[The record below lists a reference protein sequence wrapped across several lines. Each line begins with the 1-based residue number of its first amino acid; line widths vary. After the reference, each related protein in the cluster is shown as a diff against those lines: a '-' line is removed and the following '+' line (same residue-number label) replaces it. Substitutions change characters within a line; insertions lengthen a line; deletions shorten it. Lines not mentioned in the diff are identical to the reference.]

1 MDDILL
7 SDEAYEILK
16 HFATSPSLP
25 DSVVSTFSEQCLDQL
40 FKYKLISSQITDYD
54 LSSPYIR
61 PIASEV
67 FITEKGLGYLSARQ
81 NGQEQYNLLKS
92 MADSAKRQALSA
104 EQQASLAIQ
113 NAKDA
118 QKDSRQAHIHAIIS
132 DVLAIIAIII
142 SIIALRYR

>member
-16 HFATSPSLP
+16 RFASSSSLP
-25 DSVVSTFSEQCLDQL
+25 DSVVNTFPEQCLDQL

-54 LSSPYIR
+54 LTSPYIK
-61 PIASEV
+61 PIASET
-67 FITEKGLGYLSARQ
+67 FITEKGLGYLSSRQ
-81 NGQEQYNLLKS
+81 SGQDQYDLLKS

-104 EQQASLAIQ
+104 EQQAALAIQ
-113 NAKDA
+113 NAKSA
-118 QKDSRQAHIHAIIS
+118 QKEARISHIHAIIS

-142 SIIALRYR
+142 SIIALRYH

>member
-16 HFATSPSLP
+16 RFASSSFLP
-25 DSVVSTFSEQCLDQL
+25 DSVVNTFPEQCLDQL

-54 LSSPYIR
+54 LTSPYIR

-67 FITEKGLGYLSARQ
+67 FITEKGLGYLSSRQ
-81 NGQEQYNLLKS
+81 SDQEQYDLLKS

-104 EQQASLAIQ
+104 EQQAALAIQ
-113 NAKDA
+113 NAKSA
-118 QKDSRQAHIHAIIS
+118 QKEARISHIHAIIS

-142 SIIALRYR
+142 SIIALRYH